1 MPVRIICYI
10 GIQIMYVMHPLN
22 DVVNLQHNYA
32 AKTVNLMAHIIYLHL
47 YLQYYRVKSTLP
59 DHKETDDQNLY

>member
-1 MPVRIICYI
+1 
-10 GIQIMYVMHPLN
+10 MHPLN